1 MQSKLISNNY
11 QLMFFYLLNN
21 RRPVVSVADFLHSND
36 SHTIYASCVHIYCV
50 ASTDSA
56 IYLKIYLDRLISK
69 FNRNLKLQD
78 DSWIGPV
85 DQARDIIIIE
95 FPSLNLNWAN
105 YFFFP
110 SSSFCTT
117 QIILEAQFYFKHQFI
132 LEMIWRRV
140 RGIYYDSLFRLERY
154 RKEI

>member
-69 FNRNLKLQD
+69 FNRNLKLQ
-78 DSWIGPV
+78 W
-85 DQARDIIIIE
+85 
-95 FPSLNLNWAN
+95 FLNWSSRPSQRYNNNRISFLKSQLSKLFFLPLFLFLHYSN
-105 YFFFP
+105 YSW
-110 SSSFCTT
+110 SSVLFQTS
-117 QIILEAQFYFKHQFI
+117 
-132 LEMIWRRV
+132 
-140 RGIYYDSLFRLERY
+140 IYSWDDLKKGQGNLLWLSLSIR
-154 RKEI
+154 EI